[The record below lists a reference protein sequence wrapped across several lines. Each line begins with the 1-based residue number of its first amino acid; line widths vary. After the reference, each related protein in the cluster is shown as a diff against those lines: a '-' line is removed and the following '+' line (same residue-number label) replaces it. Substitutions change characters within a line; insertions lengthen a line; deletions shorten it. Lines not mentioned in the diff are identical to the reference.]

1 VIGESNIAHPVSGG
15 VSAVFLL
22 GIGLIVF
29 GELIEAFNSS
39 GSAESAGIITTKPGR
54 ENRMSIPTVTTT
66 KLGGYI
72 PFLAFNATNIVQ
84 KFLPIVIIIM
94 AVVFILGIIAIVSGA
109 TRIKNGD
116 TDGVMGIVA
125 GVIMAAAPIIMA
137 AIYIAF
143 GMQQAA
149 IQFGQ

>member
-1 VIGESNIAHPVSGG
+1 MSDEKNHTSTKNIKHKMSITT
-15 VSAVFLL
+15 L
-22 GIGLIVF
+22 GINVASSQKVA
-29 GELIEAFNSS
+29 AFVP
-39 GSAESAGIITTKPGR
+39 I
-54 ENRMSIPTVTTT
+54 
-66 KLGGYI
+66 
-72 PFLAFNATNIVQ
+72 LAFDAANIVQ

-137 AIYIAF
+137 AIYAAF
-143 GMQQAA
+143 NMQQAS

>member
-1 VIGESNIAHPVSGG
+1 MS
-15 VSAVFLL
+15 SATL
-22 GIGLIVF
+22 GINVATKSKLA
-29 GELIEAFNSS
+29 AF
-39 GSAESAGIITTKPGR
+39 
-54 ENRMSIPTVTTT
+54 V
-66 KLGGYI
+66 
-72 PFLAFNATNIVQ
+72 PFLAFDAQTIVQ
-84 KFLPIVIIIM
+84 KFLPIVIVIM

-125 GVIMAAAPIIMA
+125 GVIMAAAPIIMYL
-137 AIYIAF
+137 IYAAF

>member
-1 VIGESNIAHPVSGG
+1 
-15 VSAVFLL
+15 
-22 GIGLIVF
+22 
-29 GELIEAFNSS
+29 
-39 GSAESAGIITTKPGR
+39 
-54 ENRMSIPTVTTT
+54 MSTTT
-66 KLGGYI
+66 LGAKLASSQKIAALVPMVG
-72 PFLAFNATNIVQ
+72 FDAANIVQ

-137 AIYIAF
+137 AIYAAF
-143 GMQQAA
+143 GMGQAS

>member
-1 VIGESNIAHPVSGG
+1 MS
-15 VSAVFLL
+15 
-22 GIGLIVF
+22 
-29 GELIEAFNSS
+29 
-39 GSAESAGIITTKPGR
+39 ITTFGIHVASSQKVATFVP
-54 ENRMSIPTVTTT
+54 I
-66 KLGGYI
+66 
-72 PFLAFNATNIVQ
+72 LAFDAANIVQ

-137 AIYIAF
+137 AIYAAF
-143 GMQQAA
+143 NMQQAS